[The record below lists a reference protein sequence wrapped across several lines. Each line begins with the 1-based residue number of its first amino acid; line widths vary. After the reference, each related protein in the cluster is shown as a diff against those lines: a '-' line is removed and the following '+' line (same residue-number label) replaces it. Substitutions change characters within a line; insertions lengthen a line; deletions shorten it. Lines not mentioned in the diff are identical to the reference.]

1 MIPQPLVMTKMT
13 RLTVRAPQKTTATMN
28 LQQVMVQR

>member
-13 RLTVRAPQKTTATMN
+13 RLTVRAHQKITATMN